1 MEEGIKNRVILILA
15 ILTVIFFIGTV
26 GSCSSAR
33 KQQKDLNEE
42 RATRFGLEE
51 KITKFTQE
59 KTALGTKL
67 NNLSQE
73 LEKEKAEYQVTQ
85 KALLQEQLVSQN
97 LKEELQKVT
106 KLKEV
111 LEDELKKA
119 LVAGKPETPKK

>member
-1 MEEGIKNRVILILA
+1 MEESIKNRVILILA

-33 KQQKDLNEE
+33 KQKKDLNEE
-42 RATRFGLEE
+42 RAVRFGLEE
-51 KITKFTQE
+51 DIKKFNQE

-67 NNLSQE
+67 NSLSQE
-73 LEKEKAEYQVTQ
+73 LEEEKAAHQATK
-85 KALLQEQLVSQN
+85 KALLGEQLVNQN
-97 LKEELQKVT
+97 IKEELQEVT

-119 LVAGKPETPKK
+119 LVAGKSETPK